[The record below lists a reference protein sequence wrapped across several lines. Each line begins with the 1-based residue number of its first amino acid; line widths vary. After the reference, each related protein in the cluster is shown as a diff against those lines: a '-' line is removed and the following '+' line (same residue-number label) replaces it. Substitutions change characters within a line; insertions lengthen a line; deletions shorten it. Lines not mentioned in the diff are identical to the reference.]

1 MKHGYRRVQRGFRSR
16 VSPAILLM
24 ILVGFFCGST
34 IGATVDWN
42 VFTTADMSH
51 WDNGFWTIEYRY
63 ACIGFSLDGNPRLS
77 EMFGSP
83 ARWGSYWV
91 YASYGDP
98 LAALSD
104 YQQNTLAADYA
115 FTSSELVSGENLNYM
130 YDAEGK
136 VYLAF
141 INYETHGV
149 EGLRY
154 RYGWVELQ
162 NNTILS
168 SAYSDMPLIV
178 GTGQVIPEPSS
189 AMLLLLGISGLSL
202 RRRRFT
208 GICRRT

>member
-1 MKHGYRRVQRGFRSR
+1 MKLSCY
-16 VSPAILLM
+16 ILAVIISLCAGM
-24 ILVGFFCGST
+24 SDA
-34 IGATVDWN
+34 ATVDWN

-51 WDNGFWTIEYRY
+51 WDPGFWTIECRF
-63 ACIGFSLDGNPRLS
+63 ARIGFNLDGSPCLA

-83 ARWGSYWV
+83 PRWGSYWV
-91 YASYGDP
+91 YASYGES
-98 LAALSD
+98 LADLLD
-104 YQQNTLAADYA
+104 YQLDTLAADYA

-141 INYETHGV
+141 INYETDGV
-149 EGLRY
+149 GGQSY

-189 AMLLLLGISGLSL
+189 AVLLLLGIAGLAL
-202 RRRRFT
+202 RRQRNSLGASER
-208 GICRRT
+208 